1 MKRNLSRR
9 VRKPMI
15 IGVSLS
21 KTSLPSFRGK
31 SLYLTVNS
39 FKLWKVWQL
48 PFLPQ
53 ADHIRVKLSV
63 NSGTRRES
71 QQHMTLFGCK
81 VIG

>member
-15 IGVSLS
+15 IGVCLS

-39 FKLWKVWQL
+39 FKLWIVWQL

-71 QQHMTLFGCK
+71 Q
-81 VIG
+81 

>member
-9 VRKPMI
+9 VRKPML

-53 ADHIRVKLSV
+53 VDHIRVKLSV
-63 NSGTRRES
+63 SSGTRRES
-71 QQHMTLFGCK
+71 QQHVTLFGCK